1 MNTHM
6 KLFIGLVGAA
16 GLWIGMPN
24 PLWQLPAAVLLWP
37 ISLLALGRQA
47 ADWRRAL
54 RAGWL
59 TGLVGASG
67 ALYWLAVPVHNV
79 GGLPWILAV
88 PCPLLLGAYIGLY
101 SGLFATLVHL
111 TRNCNP
117 WRQSLLLGLGWYLL
131 EVFRGWFCT
140 GFPWLSLAS
149 AFAPWPA
156 LLQGAAILGMY
167 GLSGLLT
174 GLACL
179 GFLNPRIR
187 NLPIGLGLAMVGGI
201 FLAVWGWAR
210 IPALIQE
217 EERSVSVALIQGNL
231 DQNVK
236 WEPSMQRLTLQ
247 RYLTLS
253 AEALAVPAGERPALL
268 IWPETAMPFDYQ
280 AHPDYPSRIRTF
292 AADHKVALILGAP
305 GFRRLPSDNVLLF
318 NRAYAISPTG
328 EDTAWYEKTH
338 LVPFGEYTPPYL
350 DIPLLRPLLQ
360 GVGTFSPGERTK
372 PLIIQLSPRNS
383 ILLPSDGSLVLG
395 MLICYESIFPEL
407 ARQQVDEGATLL
419 VNISNDAWFGNT
431 SAPEQHL
438 QLSLLRAV
446 EQGRWLLRATNT
458 GISALVD
465 PFGRIRVRGGL
476 FKAEIVEGN
485 IVPRHEVT
493 PFYHLQALLPWS
505 AMIAFLCCL
514 ACLFRP
520 MVSVH
525 RTGR

>member
-1 MNTHM
+1 MNTRTW
-6 KLFIGLVGAA
+6 LLIGLAGAA

-24 PLWQLPAAVLLWP
+24 PLLQLPAAVLLWP
-37 ISLLALGRQA
+37 ISLLLLGRQA
-47 ADWRRAL
+47 TDWRRAL

-59 TGLVGASG
+59 VGLAGASG
-67 ALYWLAVPVHNV
+67 ALYWLAVPVHDV
-79 GGLPWILAV
+79 GGLPWALAA

-101 SGLFATLVHL
+101 SGLFTALAQL
-111 TRNCNP
+111 TRACSP
-117 WRQSLLLGLGWYLL
+117 WRQSLILGLGWYLL

-156 LLQGAAILGMY
+156 MLQGAAILGMY

-174 GLACL
+174 GLTCL
-179 GFLNPRIR
+179 GVLNPRLR
-187 NLPIGLGLAMVGGI
+187 GVPAGLGLAVAGGVL
-201 FLAVWGWAR
+201 LAAWGWSR
-210 IPALIQE
+210 IPATASGDE
-217 EERSVSVALIQGNL
+217 GSVSVALIQGNL

-247 RYLTLS
+247 RYITLS
-253 AEALAVPAGERPALL
+253 AEALAVPSEERPALL
-268 IWPETAMPFDYQ
+268 VWPETAMPFDYQ
-280 AHPDYPSRIRTF
+280 THPDYPPRIRAF
-292 AADHKVALILGAP
+292 ATDHKIALILGAP
-305 GFRRLPSDNVLLF
+305 GFRRLLSGEVLLF

-328 EDTAWYEKTH
+328 KDTAWYEKTH

-360 GVGTFSPGERTK
+360 GVGTFSPGEQTR
-372 PLIIQLSPRNS
+372 PLTVQLSPQQS
-383 ILLPSDGSLVLG
+383 GQLPSDESLVLG

-407 ARQQVDEGATLL
+407 ARRQVNEGATLL

-431 SAPEQHL
+431 PAPEQHL

-446 EQGRWLLRATNT
+446 EQGRWLVRATNT

-476 FKAEIVEGN
+476 FKAETVEGH
-485 IVPRHEVT
+485 IVPLNEAT
-493 PFYHLQALLPWS
+493 PFYHIQVLLPW
-505 AMIAFLCCL
+505 IALVVFLWCL
-514 ACLFRP
+514 ACSFRALI
-520 MVSVH
+520 SSRGTAH
-525 RTGR
+525 